1 MASNAPDTIA
11 PELLT
16 TAEAARLLGIGERT
30 LWRHSRS
37 GAAPAPLKI
46 GGTVRYSRQELLD
59 WVRVGCPRVDALT
72 PTLSQRAREKGAR
85 P

>member
-1 MASNAPDTIA
+1 MPSETLETIRT
-11 PELLT
+11 ELLT
-16 TAEAARLLGIGERT
+16 TREAAKLLGIGERT

-37 GAAPAPLKI
+37 GAAPAPVAI
-46 GGTVRYSRQELLD
+46 GGAVRYRRTEILD
-59 WVRVGCPRVDALT
+59 WIAAGCPPVKALT